1 MLWLFAFLVA
11 VFVFYAVF
19 KKASGA
25 SLSQQSLSVRTALDE
40 GLDFLPPIPKG
51 FRIYAARLVVAGT
64 QYRHDDARRF
74 AEGSDQTLEFERD
87 PSNPQDPNAIKV
99 IGVDQRERRFIGYVP
114 RGEAEQIVASGL
126 AGVVQGRL
134 ERIWRSDDG
143 FIYVRFQ
150 VIGPWAMKEQYD
162 DFLNNKPAN
171 AAQKDFLRFFGL
183 PLPRG
188 MTRGQAEKA
197 ITEHRGKLESED
209 KSMLD
214 EYDAYQEIC
223 DEFDDSDFLS
233 DHELKSVSPAL
244 LKEALDDLQRRGSTM
259 RSMVD
264 NLDAVVEKIVA
275 LKPSVRKI

>member
-74 AEGSDQTLEFERD
+74 AKGSDQTLEFERD